1 MDEAGKLLEQLMF
14 LYAPWE
20 VVSVS
25 CQAGGEDHSPGR
37 VMVELAM
44 KKGQLV
50 PCPHCGALCKRHDE
64 KPREWRDLDLLGWRT
79 VVRAAVPRA
88 SCPRHGVHQVEV
100 PWAEPRSGQTMRL
113 ESAVIEDLLE
123 MNLHAVAR
131 KWGLGWHRV
140 DGIRSRAV
148 RRGLRRRGP
157 QRPRRIG
164 IDETSFQK
172 RHEYVSIVVDQ
183 EQARRRRG
191 SGVLYVADRRDQA
204 AVEPFFKGL
213 GEAACA
219 RIETAA
225 MDLAPAYIGA
235 TLKHTSADICI
246 DRFHVVSLL
255 NRAVDQV
262 RRAENKVLQAQ
273 GDSRL
278 KGTRYDWLMTEERMG
293 PSRRKRLKELRRQ
306 DLRVAR
312 AWALKEQAAEIWEL
326 RDRTLAY
333 YAWEAWY
340 QSATRS
346 RLAPV
351 VKAAKTI
358 WTHVEEILNAAVL
371 GISNAL
377 SEAINSKVQW
387 IKRQACGYRSRE
399 RFREAIYFH
408 LGGLDLYPRPPFHI
422 WSAPIC
428 KSRRWFW
435 RK

>member
-1 MDEAGKLLEQLMF
+1 MDEAKKLFERLMF
-14 LYAPWE
+14 LCAPWE

-25 CQAGGEDHSPGR
+25 CQEGGEDRSPGR
-37 VMVELAM
+37 VTVDLAVQ
-44 KKGQLV
+44 KGQLV
-50 PCPHCGALCKRHDE
+50 ACPHCGAMCKRHDE

-79 VVRAAVPRA
+79 VLRATVPRA
-88 SCPRHGVHQVEV
+88 NCPTHGVHQIDV
-100 PWAEPRSGQTMRL
+100 PWAEPHSRQTRGL
-113 ESAVIEDLLE
+113 ECAVIDDLLE

-131 KWGLGWHRV
+131 KWGLGWHQV
-140 DGIRSRAV
+140 DGIRARAV
-148 RRGLRRRGP
+148 RRGLARRAP
-157 QRPRRIG
+157 PHPRRIG
-164 IDETSFQK
+164 LDETSFQK
-172 RHEYVSIVVDQ
+172 RHEYVSIIVDQ
-183 EQARRRRG
+183 EQARSRRG
-191 SGVLYVADRRDQA
+191 GGVLYVADRKDQA

-213 GEAACA
+213 GEEACA

-262 RRAENKVLQAQ
+262 RRAENKALLAQ
-273 GDSRL
+273 GDGRL
-278 KGTRYDWLMTEERMG
+278 KGTRYDWLMTGERMG
-293 PSRRKRLKELRRQ
+293 PARRKRLKELRRQ
-306 DLRVAR
+306 DLKVAR
-312 AWALKEQAAEIWEL
+312 AWALKEQAAEIWAL

-340 QSATRS
+340 QAAKRS

-351 VKAAKTI
+351 VKAAKTVWKHI
-358 WTHVEEILNAAVL
+358 EEILNAAML

-387 IKRQACGYRSRE
+387 IKRQACGFRSRE

-408 LGGLDLYPRPPFHI
+408 LGGLDLYPRSRFHTV
-422 WSAPIC
+422 W
-428 KSRRWFW
+428 
-435 RK
+435 